1 MDIIVTIAG
10 KFSRMWNMMQ
20 GGHETREMCIID
32 AARKVSHVK
41 AGETWVCESLESN
54 SLAKPAD
61 PLASWVNIEE
71 LT

>member
-41 AGETWVCESLESN
+41 AGET
-54 SLAKPAD
+54 
-61 PLASWVNIEE
+61 
-71 LT
+71 